1 MSSTTPYQILKVDTL
16 YDTVTYDPVIALTLI
31 NAFRRIVVIIDNFPD
46 FIYVEIPEYG
56 TKWTTKKID
65 ALFVELDIDMEF
77 GFKYRRKYYNY
88 SEEKYPIIT
97 LYSTRSSAFD
107 EVIKVLKQYFVKKY
121 MSINPHIAKS
131 VANRKVEIKKYM
143 ANFSMSQKFYAVAK
157 INPGNWILLDESK
170 LKECTEDS
178 DEEDASRERQTE
190 WSHLPTYRLENY
202 RVLKRL
208 EGYPQPEYLPN
219 FRILCLDFEVN
230 SSRTRRFP
238 DPWEPADEIYLVSVV
253 VGESRTM
260 KKYGKIIVDKD
271 LPIPYVQN
279 DNDSEKSKV
288 ITVRD
293 EIRLLKRLEKMIRDY
308 DPDFITT
315 YNGSSFDFPYWKAR
329 YDSVGEKLG
338 CFGRFIHHP
347 CTFKSNNWSSSAH
360 KSRDQE
366 LLVVPGICVFDLYV
380 VTRRDKFYDIY
391 TLDFVSAQVL
401 GEKAKKDEVSA
412 EEQFRIY
419 REGTLEE
426 WKKLLHYSLR
436 DSWAPLQIIEKWN
449 TTTMLLANASII
461 GINIDDIYSR
471 GQQYRLENMVL
482 QRLLPQGIVID
493 PPKNVKGEKYKGAI
507 VQEPVLGLQ
516 EFLATLDFNSLYPT
530 IMIHFNISHDTFVG
544 TNIEDLPPGLTWDD
558 VNKINVTEEKYH
570 VFVKKH
576 IREGSFPALLRVLLE
591 SRAQKKKQMKIEA
604 NKDEPDQVIIDN
616 LDAEQLCLKV
626 IANSGYGLLGAREG
640 GKLPLPE
647 GAESVTAMGRK
658 LITDVVEELK
668 RRYNA
673 QIIYGDSVTG
683 DTPIL
688 LRRDGI
694 IEIKTID
701 TIGSTWKSDEKFKP
715 WLPGEK
721 EQDDTIDYEVWSDKG
736 WVKIKR
742 VIRHFTEKKIYEV
755 LTHTGCVRVTE
766 DHSLLDIFGEE
777 ITPEECDVGLELMH
791 SFPTIKNKKKTE
803 FDLDKAYIYGF
814 FFGDGSC
821 GKYKTSYGIK
831 YSWALNN
838 KDMSLNEKLCDMCS
852 NIYQCKFKILPT
864 LESSGVYKIVPS
876 CGDLKSFV
884 TEYRDI
890 FYDKN
895 KHKIIPPNILNGS
908 RKEKE
913 AFLEGYFAADGCRK
927 DLQTIGCRRF
937 DTKGQISAM
946 NLFFLLR
953 SLDFNVSINKRSDK
967 DEIFRL
973 TFATGKQRKSTSAI
987 KKIRVIGQIED
998 YVYDLE
1004 TENGHF
1010 HAGVGQLIVHN
1021 TDSVFFRLPEWK
1033 AIRSEAEAKERIE
1046 STKIISEEITNWIGR
1061 PPIKIALD
1069 HAYLNYI
1076 CVKKKCY
1083 FSNEIV
1089 EVEKPVIIDG
1099 VERKETRLVLRFSY
1113 KGVPVA
1119 RREHTKWLKI
1129 IYKRCALIAL
1139 GRCTWEDQQ
1148 VDIKVRKWNFELSL
1162 WDGIMELMQRQ
1173 VPWEHLYKISQISR
1187 PAKEYKAKN
1196 YPMRLFLEREDR
1208 EGRPMGV
1215 GERFRW
1221 LRVRQEP
1228 VEKGEKLYAGNA
1240 MRRAIE
1246 ENEYLDEQFYLDSLK
1261 MPMRR
1266 ISENVFNDKTMYTR
1280 MLADIKLKRQYL
1292 KELVERPWASWDR
1305 KVQNAKCSYK
1315 QVPKAERRKN
1325 RKTVE

>member
-143 ANFSMSQKFYAVAK
+143 TNFSMSQKFYAVAK

-170 LKECTEDS
+170 LQECTEDS

-208 EGYPQPEYLPN
+208 EGYPPPEYLPN

-347 CTFKSNNWSSSAH
+347 CTFKANNWSSSAH

-412 EEQFRIY
+412 EDQFRIY

-516 EFLATLDFNSLYPT
+516 EFLATLDFNSLYPS
-530 IMIHFNISHDTFVG
+530 IMIHFNVSHDTFVG

-558 VNKINVTEEKYH
+558 VNKIHVTEEKYN

-576 IREGSFPALLRVLLE
+576 VREGSFPALLRVLLE

-673 QIIYGDSVTG
+673 QIIYGD
-683 DTPIL
+683 
-688 LRRDGI
+688 
-694 IEIKTID
+694 
-701 TIGSTWKSDEKFKP
+701 
-715 WLPGEK
+715 
-721 EQDDTIDYEVWSDKG
+721 
-736 WVKIKR
+736 
-742 VIRHFTEKKIYEV
+742 
-755 LTHTGCVRVTE
+755 
-766 DHSLLDIFGEE
+766 
-777 ITPEECDVGLELMH
+777 
-791 SFPTIKNKKKTE
+791 
-803 FDLDKAYIYGF
+803 
-814 FFGDGSC
+814 
-821 GKYKTSYGIK
+821 
-831 YSWALNN
+831 
-838 KDMSLNEKLCDMCS
+838 
-852 NIYQCKFKILPT
+852 
-864 LESSGVYKIVPS
+864 
-876 CGDLKSFV
+876 
-884 TEYRDI
+884 
-890 FYDKN
+890 
-895 KHKIIPPNILNGS
+895 
-908 RKEKE
+908 
-913 AFLEGYFAADGCRK
+913 
-927 DLQTIGCRRF
+927 
-937 DTKGQISAM
+937 
-946 NLFFLLR
+946 
-953 SLDFNVSINKRSDK
+953 
-967 DEIFRL
+967 
-973 TFATGKQRKSTSAI
+973 
-987 KKIRVIGQIED
+987 
-998 YVYDLE
+998 
-1004 TENGHF
+1004 
-1010 HAGVGQLIVHN
+1010 

-1033 AIRSEAEAKERIE
+1033 AIRSEEEAKERIE

-1196 YPMRLFLEREDR
+1196 YPMRLFLEREER

-1215 GERFRW
+1215 GERFKW

-1228 VEKGEKLYAGNA
+1228 VAKGEKLYAGNA

>member
-88 SEEKYPIIT
+88 SEEKYPVIT

-170 LKECTEDS
+170 LQECTEDS
-178 DEEDASRERQTE
+178 DEEEASQLESERQTE

-208 EGYPQPEYLPN
+208 EGYPPPEYLPN

-288 ITVRD
+288 ITVKD
-293 EIRLLKRLEKMIRDY
+293 EIKLLKGLEKMIRDY

-315 YNGSSFDFPYWKAR
+315 YNGSAFDFPYWKAR

-419 REGTLEE
+419 HEGTLEE

-530 IMIHFNISHDTFVG
+530 IMIHFNVSHDTFVG

-570 VFVKKH
+570 IFVKKH

-591 SRAQKKKQMKIEA
+591 SRSQKKKQMKVEA
-604 NKDEPDQVIIDN
+604 NKDDPDQVIIDN

-742 VIRHFTEKKIYEV
+742 VIRHFTSKKIYEV
-755 LTHTGCVRVTE
+755 VTGSGYVKATE
-766 DHSLLDIFGEE
+766 DHSLLTKNAEE
-777 ITPEECDVGLELMH
+777 ITPANCVVGTELLH
-791 SFPTIKNKKKTE
+791 SFPEFYCAGWVVTPGVVIVETQLEAMQAYFKLKT
-803 FDLDKAYIYGF
+803 FDLNIRLEMK
-814 FFGDGSC
+814 DGRFHLHHGS
-821 GKYKTSYGIK
+821 GEGGRRITSIR
-831 YSWALNN
+831 
-838 KDMSLNEKLCDMCS
+838 
-852 NIYQCKFKILPT
+852 
-864 LESSGVYKIVPS
+864 
-876 CGDLKSFV
+876 DLGPV
-884 TEYRDI
+884 
-890 FYDKN
+890 
-895 KHKIIPPNILNGS
+895 
-908 RKEKE
+908 
-913 AFLEGYFAADGCRK
+913 
-927 DLQTIGCRRF
+927 
-937 DTKGQISAM
+937 
-946 NLFFLLR
+946 
-953 SLDFNVSINKRSDK
+953 
-967 DEIFRL
+967 
-973 TFATGKQRKSTSAI
+973 
-987 KKIRVIGQIED
+987 ED

-1033 AIRSEAEAKERIE
+1033 AIRSEEEAKERIE

-1148 VDIKVRKWNFELSL
+1148 VDIKIRKWNFELSL

-1208 EGRPMGV
+1208 EGRPMGI

-1315 QVPKAERRKN
+1315 QVSKAERRKN
-1325 RKTVE
+1325 RKK